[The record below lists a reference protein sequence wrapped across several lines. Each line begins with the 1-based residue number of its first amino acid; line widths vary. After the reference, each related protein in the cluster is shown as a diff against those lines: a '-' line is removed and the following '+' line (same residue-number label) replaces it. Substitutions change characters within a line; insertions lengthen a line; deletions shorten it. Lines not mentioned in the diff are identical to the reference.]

1 MRRYQENDMGHDV
14 YDSANRKIARAA
26 LDQKPDERRET
37 VRRLRSEVEALERHI
52 AGVQKKR
59 MDVSPAHIRPERLP
73 ELARFLQTVRKDEQR
88 RLFVTAEVQD
98 KQIRR
103 DAVENHFL
111 NAVIFTEDPAERN
124 YLFGMCLNA
133 VVDAAC
139 ADILEARDAYRET
152 IADILAM
159 E

>member
-1 MRRYQENDMGHDV
+1 MGHDV
-14 YDSANRKIARAA
+14 YDRANRNIARAA
-26 LDQKPDERRET
+26 LDQKPDERRVT
-37 VRRLRSEVEALERHI
+37 VSQLRGEIEALERHI

-59 MDVSPAHIRPERLP
+59 MDVSHANIRPDRLP
-73 ELARFLQTVRKDEQR
+73 ELAQFLETVRKDEQR
-88 RLFVTAEVQD
+88 RLFVTEQVHG

-103 DAVENHFL
+103 DAVESHFL
-111 NAVIFTEDPAERN
+111 NVVVFTEDPAERN
-124 YLFGMCLNA
+124 YLFGMCLNV

-159 E
+159 K